1 MTSIP
6 RIVLVFVA
14 GLGVAACAALPREE
28 LQPTERGEIKT
39 GTNITRERDVP
50 RSSSGPT
57 VSPIAP
63 SAPAVGSGGSR
74 GG

>member
-6 RIVLVFVA
+6 RIVLVLVA

-28 LQPTERGEIKT
+28 LQPSERGEIKT
-39 GTNITRERDVP
+39 GTNITRERDAP
-50 RSSSGPT
+50 KSSSGPSS
-57 VSPIAP
+57 SPIIP
-63 SAPAVGSGGSR
+63 PAPAVGAGGSR

>member
-1 MTSIP
+1 MTSLS
-6 RIVLVFVA
+6 RLVLVLVA

-39 GTNITRERDVP
+39 GTNITREREATKP
-50 RSSSGPT
+50 MSGPS
-57 VSPIAP
+57 VSPMIP